1 MMIKYHSVCC
11 VSICRNKITTPVDFC
26 LVPVLTVG
34 QKVKAGGRI
43 NQWRYQNER
52 NFNETVT

>member
-1 MMIKYHSVCC
+1 MQ
-11 VSICRNKITTPVDFC
+11 VDF
-26 LVPVLTVG
+26 TAG
-34 QKVKAGGRI
+34 AGIRAGGRKRLI

>member
-1 MMIKYHSVCC
+1 LCEKTCWWIL
-11 VSICRNKITTPVDFC
+11 R
-26 LVPVLTVG
+26 LVPVYAPVAEKEEARKRL
-34 QKVKAGGRI
+34 I

>member
-1 MMIKYHSVCC
+1 ML
-11 VSICRNKITTPVDFC
+11 VDF
-26 LVPVLTVG
+26 TAG
-34 QKVKAGGRI
+34 AGIRAGGRKRRSPQKI

>member
-1 MMIKYHSVCC
+1 MKKHAGGIFTAGAG
-11 VSICRNKITTPVDFC
+11 IR
-26 LVPVLTVG
+26 
-34 QKVKAGGRI
+34 AGGRKRRSPQRLI

>member
-1 MMIKYHSVCC
+1 MIKYHSVCC